1 MEMFN
6 ADPLMES
13 VPSCQGCLG
22 VLIMWLP
29 AQALALAGEPQN
41 LGSIRARTLLGP
53 HGRPGPS
60 ANLPPDLERQAQI
73 VSGSRHPPLAL
84 PCRPPVEQLG
94 APVGVSLDVLRQ
106 LLCERR
112 VVNLGWH
119 RRSCSPGCIEILPI
133 RWQAVLQRLSAIC
146 DGVAQARHHM

>member
-1 MEMFN
+1 
-6 ADPLMES
+6 MES
-13 VPSCQGCLG
+13 VPSCHGCLG

-29 AQALALAGEPQN
+29 AQALALAGELHN
-41 LGSIRARTLLGP
+41 LGSIRAQALLGP

-60 ANLPPDLERQAQI
+60 ANLLPDLLPDLERQAQI
-73 VSGSRHPPLAL
+73 VSGSRHTPLAL

-106 LLCERR
+106 LLCELR

-119 RRSCSPGCIEILPI
+119 SRSCSPDCIEILPI
-133 RWQAVLQRLSAIC
+133 RWQAVLQRFSAIC
-146 DGVAQARHHM
+146 DGVAQGIARES